1 SGLALPSGEM
11 GSLLS
16 GGWIPL
22 LNALVAIKVAL
33 GAWAAI
39 LVFIRYR
46 GLL

>member
-1 SGLALPSGEM
+1 GVPGTLI
-11 GSLLS
+11 S
-16 GGWIPL
+16 GGWVPI
-22 LNALVAIKVAL
+22 LNVLVALKVAL